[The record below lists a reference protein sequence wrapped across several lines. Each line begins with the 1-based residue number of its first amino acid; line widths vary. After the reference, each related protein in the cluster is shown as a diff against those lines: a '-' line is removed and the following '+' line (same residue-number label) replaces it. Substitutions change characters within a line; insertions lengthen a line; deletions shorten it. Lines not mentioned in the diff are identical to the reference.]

1 MVSAGDA
8 VVGGIKYKLN
18 EKTMMA
24 EAAGLADST
33 ITHLVIPASIQVE
46 GKEYQVLSIG
56 DNAFRNNFFSSITFS
71 EGLRTIG
78 TASFMYSWRIK
89 ILTIPNSVETIGPC
103 AFENCS
109 LKIFVIGTGI
119 KTIGESAIKS
129 IGLYDEG
136 EVYIYAPQIPEIVPW
151 TADFPDETS
160 WYSVKL
166 YVPADLVEEYRQF
179 KSELPYFYA
188 IKDENILPL
197 PSDTQIEISGLTY
210 NLDKGQNTAT
220 LVRVQNYSPAIEIPA
235 YVEVDGERYNVTSIG
250 KRAFAL
256 TDSAELKSITL
267 PEGLLRIEEQAFEAC
282 GIEDITLPNSVEF
295 IGKAAFCRC
304 RSLRSVRFGE
314 SIRTIDNNALSA
326 CDNLGAIFFPA
337 KEMPKNVA
345 PLSLNPDPFD
355 ENSMDNVFLYVPEN
369 LLEAYRS
376 SEELP
381 WSAFKK
387 ENIIATDPSTISG
400 IHLFSSTKETYYSLE
415 GHRLTSPQKGINI
428 IRQSDGTTKKIIVK

>member
-1 MVSAGDA
+1 MKQTLLFIASLLIALPLVTNAEEA
-8 VVGGIKYKLN
+8 VVDGIRYKLN
-18 EKTMMA
+18 ETKMTA

-160 WYSVKL
+160 WNSVKL

-188 IKDENILPL
+188 IKDENVLPITKDYESFL
-197 PSDTQIEISGLTY
+197 SSI
-210 NLDKGQNTAT
+210 N
-220 LVRVQNYSPAIEIPA
+220 AIESDP
-235 YVEVDGERYNVTSIG
+235 G
-250 KRAFAL
+250 
-256 TDSAELKSITL
+256 
-267 PEGLLRIEEQAFEAC
+267 
-282 GIEDITLPNSVEF
+282 
-295 IGKAAFCRC
+295 
-304 RSLRSVRFGE
+304 
-314 SIRTIDNNALSA
+314 NA
-326 CDNLGAIFFPA
+326 
-337 KEMPKNVA
+337 V
-345 PLSLNPDPFD
+345 
-355 ENSMDNVFLYVPEN
+355 
-369 LLEAYRS
+369 
-376 SEELP
+376 
-381 WSAFKK
+381 
-387 ENIIATDPSTISG
+387 
-400 IHLFSSTKETYYSLE
+400 YYSLD
-415 GHRLTSPQKGINI
+415 GRRLKSPQKGINI
-428 IRQSDGTTKKIIVK
+428 IRQSDGTTRKVIVK